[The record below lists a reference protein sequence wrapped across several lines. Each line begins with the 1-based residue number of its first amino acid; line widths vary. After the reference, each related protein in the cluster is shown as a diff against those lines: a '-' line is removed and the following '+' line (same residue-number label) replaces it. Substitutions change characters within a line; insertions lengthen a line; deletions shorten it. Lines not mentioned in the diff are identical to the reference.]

1 MRDYQTWPSILWTSL
16 VVDITTNFH
25 ACVTP
30 CLHHQLA
37 HVYNCYN
44 LRIRDTSWLKD
55 SPLFRGFNEVCGTQ
69 EKIDALKVLGADVR
83 PVPAVPFDNPDNYN
97 HQVHTTIRQP
107 EIFLVL
113 RNTFFFNFWLALNGS
128 HILFAHFVGHRV
140 KYVVK
145 ISFTSPLN
153 FKNMHGYCWTVCCTF
168 AIRRYCLVCQDGVI
182 FSAHVLAIYKLS
194 KLLALWFDWLRLAAM
209 PSLWRMQSGQ
219 TSLTT
224 LLTGELTL
232 RPPAPRF
239 GSRLV
244 CVCVCVCVCVT
255 ISHLWLHYNGSY
267 GMKHK
272 RRSKLAIA
280 VLLCKSVSY

>member
-83 PVPAVPFDNPDNYN
+83 PVPAVTFDNPDNYN
-97 HQVHTTIRQP
+97 HQVSTTVRYP

-113 RNTFFFNFWLALNGS
+113 RNTFFFQLLTCVKWLTRT
-128 HILFAHFVGHRV
+128 I
-140 KYVVK
+140 
-145 ISFTSPLN
+145 
-153 FKNMHGYCWTVCCTF
+153 CTF
-168 AIRRYCLVCQDGVI
+168 YWTLCKIRSENFLHFTVLRKLLCMRIVCGTFALRYC
-182 FSAHVLAIYKLS
+182 H
-194 KLLALWFDWLRLAAM
+194 
-209 PSLWRMQSGQ
+209 
-219 TSLTT
+219 
-224 LLTGELTL
+224 
-232 RPPAPRF
+232 
-239 GSRLV
+239 
-244 CVCVCVCVCVT
+244 
-255 ISHLWLHYNGSY
+255 
-267 GMKHK
+267 
-272 RRSKLAIA
+272 
-280 VLLCKSVSY
+280 SVSGRGDIQCSCSCNLQIV